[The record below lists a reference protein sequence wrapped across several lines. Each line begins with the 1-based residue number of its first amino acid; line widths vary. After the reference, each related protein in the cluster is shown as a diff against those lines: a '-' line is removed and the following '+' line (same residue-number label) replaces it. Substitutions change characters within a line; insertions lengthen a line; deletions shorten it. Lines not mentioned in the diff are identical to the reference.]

1 MTPLRKFEIWYE
13 RRQPIVKA
21 ILIGLPITFFL
32 ISCGL
37 IFLAILYVAIDL
49 LWFAIA
55 LFTVSGFVV
64 LFIVVSIHKRLGKYK
79 LGALGGLL
87 FLPFCLWGFWVWWFT
102 VMGIYVYWDTL
113 LLLLTFVGAI
123 FVVWKLWG
131 RRQQN

>member
-79 LGALGGLL
+79 RGALGVLL